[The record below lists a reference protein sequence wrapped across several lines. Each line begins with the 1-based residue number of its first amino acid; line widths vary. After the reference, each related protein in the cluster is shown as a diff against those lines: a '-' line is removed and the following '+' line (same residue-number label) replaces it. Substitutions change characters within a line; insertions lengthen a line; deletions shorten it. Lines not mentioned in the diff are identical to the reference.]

1 MISKALIEQYSGD
14 PVQLDLFAS
23 SDPRL
28 AGVPNWPLQ
37 APAGPHPILK
47 EYVKAWTPAKDKP
60 AERDPNGKAMNEP
73 GAKADADKLRPTLI
87 FRDMAR
93 ALEKVVEIGTAG
105 ANKYTDGGWL
115 QVPNGEERYEDADL
129 RHMLKRFK
137 GEDLDSDSHSLHLAH
152 EAWNALAK
160 LELHL
165 RELEKAKV
173 KA

>member
-1 MISKALIEQYSGD
+1 MIPKALIEQYSE
-14 PVQLDLFAS
+14 PVQLDLFQKV
-23 SDPRL
+23 DPRC
-28 AGVPNWPLQ
+28 AVPFQN
-37 APAGPHPILK
+37 
-47 EYVKAWTPAKDKP
+47 YVQKVAKDNP
-60 AERDPNGKAMNEP
+60 VERDPNGMGLHEP
-73 GAKADADKLRPTLI
+73 GAKADAGKLRPSLI

-105 ANKYTDGGWL
+105 AAKYTDGGWL
-115 QVPNGEERYEDADL
+115 QVPKAGERYEDADL

-173 KA
+173 KT